1 MARRNSGSSF
11 RRHMES
17 RDRMG
22 RNSVNRTL
30 ENFRE
35 MGEHV
40 ASAAKQ
46 ALKNSAYQVVAD
58 AKSHCPVGRTGNLRN
73 SIHAEVNRNGSSY
86 KIIADAERNGF
97 HYAKVVEF
105 SPKINKPFMY
115 PAIEENRA
123 RFNENIRN
131 AVSQAIA
138 RGHA

>member
-1 MARRNSGSSF
+1 MARHIRGRSF

-40 ASAAKQ
+40 AAAAKQ

-58 AKSHCPVGRTGNLRN
+58 AKSNCPVGKTGNLRN
-73 SIHAEVNRNGSSY
+73 SIHAEANRNGSSY
-86 KIIADAERNGF
+86 KVVADADRNGF

-105 SPKINKPFMY
+105 SPKINKPFLF

-123 RFNENIRN
+123 RFNENVRN

-138 RGHA
+138 RGI

>member
-11 RRHMES
+11 QRHMES

-35 MGEHV
+35 MGAHI
-40 ASAAKQ
+40 ADAAKQ
-46 ALKNSAYQVVAD
+46 ALRNSAYQVVAD
-58 AKSHCPVGRTGNLRN
+58 AKSRCPVGRTGNLRN

-86 KIIADAERNGF
+86 KIVADAERNGY

-105 SPKINKPFMY
+105 SARINKPFLI

-123 RFNENIRN
+123 RLAENVRN